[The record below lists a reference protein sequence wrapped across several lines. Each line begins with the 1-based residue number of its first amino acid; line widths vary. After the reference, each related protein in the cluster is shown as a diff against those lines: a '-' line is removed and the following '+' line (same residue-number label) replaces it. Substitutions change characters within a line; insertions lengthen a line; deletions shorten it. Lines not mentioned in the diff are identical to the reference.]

1 MIKNFGSKAT
11 EDLYH
16 GFDSKEART
25 IPKTIWKVAVR
36 KLDMLNTAAELKDL
50 ASPPANRLEK
60 LRGSLTSYHSIR
72 INDQYRI
79 VFRFE
84 SGNAFDVK
92 IIDYH

>member
-1 MIKNFGSKAT
+1 MIKRFATKAT

-25 IPKTIWKVAVR
+25 IPRTIWKVAVR
-36 KLDMLNTAAELKDL
+36 KLDMLDNAEELKDL

-60 LRGSLTSYHSIR
+60 LKGPLAGWYSIR
-72 INDQYRI
+72 INNQYRI

-84 SGNAFDVK
+84 GGNIFDVE